1 MEPTV
6 SEIVGELDALGLIE
20 SLRDDRGDVVM
31 RPARDGTLQVVWV
44 PTAAGLDRST
54 PGGGDE

>member
-20 SLRDDRGDVVM
+20 PLRDDRGDVVM
-31 RPARDGTLQVVWV
+31 RPARDGTPQVVWV
-44 PTAAGLDRST
+44 ARRLRRPAEGED
-54 PGGGDE
+54 G